1 MYVDNGDFNRTV
13 NKWSGNDSTPSVAMS
28 VTGSCFG
35 LFVDI
40 FNDLYCSQ
48 ESPHQVIKKSLNT
61 INSAIVVVAG
71 NGTAGN
77 TTNMLN
83 SSRGIVVDFNLT
95 LYVADYYNHR
105 VQCFLYGQLNGTT
118 VVGTAAPGTIALN
131 WPAGLIQDADG
142 YLFIADYEDHRI
154 IGSGPNGFRCI
165 AGCTG
170 VPGSASNQL
179 FNPHTFTFD
188 SHGNL
193 IVADRSNSR
202 IQKFLL
208 SSNSCGRS
216 CCVLL
221 WALVV
226 SRYASDRR

>member
-1 MYVDNGDFNRTV
+1 
-13 NKWSGNDSTPSVAMS
+13 
-28 VTGSCFG
+28 
-35 LFVDI
+35 
-40 FNDLYCSQ
+40 
-48 ESPHQVIKKSLNT
+48 
-61 INSAIVVVAG
+61 
-71 NGTAGN
+71 
-77 TTNMLN
+77 MLN

-105 VQCFLYGQLNGTT
+105 VQCFPFGQLNGTT

-170 VPGSASNQL
+170 VLGSASNQL